1 MDASAKKIFWVQSIK
16 AALFSLVFACIGV
29 LLLGLLAKLF
39 TLPENVLPIVNQA
52 LKGVAAAIGV
62 ALCVKEEKYLCKALI
77 AAVVYWAL
85 SSLLF
90 GFLGGWH
97 FGQIALDLAVAVVPA
112 VVVALIKIK
121 RGR

>member
-52 LKGVAAAIGV
+52 LKGVAAVIGV
-62 ALCVKEEKYLCKALI
+62 ALCVKEENT
-77 AAVVYWAL
+77 
-85 SSLLF
+85 F
-90 GFLGGWH
+90 T
-97 FGQIALDLAVAVVPA
+97 
-112 VVVALIKIK
+112 K
-121 RGR
+121 R